1 MNQIKHST
9 KWFLVLLLAFFASI
23 IASKSFATSATTSQA
38 LPTIK
43 AGVDYI
49 VLDQPATPN
58 KQVVMVMSLT
68 CLHCAEFTNK
78 YRVPAKVTEL
88 LKKYPDGQFKE
99 VHFYDGKNT
108 IFGDFARV
116 KVILD
121 LAHKDQYLPEAYDLI
136 YTYRNDPT
144 PLQEFLAAKLNWDL
158 DKVKNVWNSFSVKT
172 MLKKDAE
179 FTKRYNIVQT
189 PTFIINGKYQLRLEG
204 LQSKL
209 NSKMQELNRQL
220 TPEDIG
226 DIVSST
232 IAAIVALPNK

>member
-1 MNQIKHST
+1 MNQLKHST
-9 KWFLVLLLAFFASI
+9 KWFLIILLTFFASI
-23 IASKSFATSATTSQA
+23 TASQSFATSSTNNQT

-43 AGVDYI
+43 KGVDYI
-49 VLDQPATPN
+49 VLDQPATQN

-68 CLHCAEFTNK
+68 CPHCSEFSNK
-78 YRVPAKVTEL
+78 YHVPDKVTEL
-88 LKKYPDGQFKE
+88 LKKYPNGQFKE
-99 VHFYDGKNT
+99 IHFYDGKNT

-116 KVILD
+116 KAILD
-121 LAHKDQYLPEAYDLI
+121 LAHKDQYLPEAYDLV

-144 PLQEFLAAKLNWDL
+144 PLQQFLATKLNWDL
-158 DKVKNVWNSFSVKT
+158 NKVKNVWNSFSVKT

-204 LQSKL
+204 LQAKL

-220 TPEDIG
+220 TTEDIG